1 MSKTLKIFLIV
12 LGLGIFTLP
21 KQMLYAQ
28 SKIECCDQKAT
39 KDDCCK
45 KEKTSSSCHS
55 ENPKNNSEKN
65 NCGDDCTQCHSCT
78 VQFVLNFISPEIS
91 QTSHRHLFSKT
102 LNFNYGISYFSSN
115 IQNIWQPPKIC

>member
-45 KEKTSSSCHS
+45 TEKTSSSCHS

-65 NCGDDCTQCHSCT
+65 NSGDDCTQCHSCT
-78 VQFVLNFISPEIS
+78 VHFVLNYLSPE
-91 QTSHRHLFSKT
+91 SKT
-102 LNFNYGISYFSSN
+102 FSTPHFFAQKLIFEYKNSYFSSN
-115 IQNIWQPPKIC
+115 FKNIWQPPKIG